1 MADTLQS
8 LLAEIGLA
16 IAPLRTIN
24 TPDRAVAFFRKLGY
38 EIPSG
43 AFGSALSGLAT
54 QAEGLTDSVRQL
66 TEAADQSGIATAV
79 ASVLTKLVAATNAI
93 RQLHAEIKGGDG
105 GALPNI
111 EDLPRRLTDFLVLDF
126 LDRQKPDTHET
137 LHLLGLIEHEPNPS
151 PGESTRLIN
160 WDRFGTFLTSPMQIA
175 NDVYRWETDF
185 DVEKFLTRMESMM
198 RAAGLPGGIYPQSA
212 AAQAAVGNAAAGL
225 PELRFP
231 IFQKGL
237 APGTYS
243 QFGITF
249 SPVEAQGSAKKGL
262 ALLPY
267 LMGATEFNFD
277 VCDRGELV
285 FESSADIRGIGIAIR
300 PPLDAQGLLNL
311 TGAFRASVT
320 IREKADKAEQMRLVG
335 TAGGT
340 RLSIQGLGIKWFAER
355 GPEQMDLGFEAEV
368 QKLRLVI
375 APGEGD
381 GFLQEILSGLN
392 VQAEAGFAFGMT
404 LLSGFTFKGGAK
416 FAVEFATHVEL
427 GPVNVEGLRLS
438 LAPANDHIALEA
450 GAVLRFNLGP
460 VTAVVENVGLRSEV
474 RFRPG
479 NLGPADLDI
488 TFRPPSG
495 LGLAIDAPTV
505 CGGGFLRFDPEK
517 GEYSGILQLEV
528 AETIAVKAVGLLTT
542 KMPDGSKGFSLVVI
556 VTAEGFAPIQLG
568 MGFTLTGIGGL
579 LGINRTVSVDVLRG
593 GLKNGTLG
601 SIMFPSD
608 PIRNAPQIV
617 SDLRTGFP
625 PVRGRHV
632 FGPMAT
638 ICWGTPTILTL
649 ELALIL
655 ELPEPVR
662 LIILGRLKAILPD
675 ERAALVQ
682 VRMDAVGVI
691 DFNKGEVSLDATL
704 YDSRILEFALTGD
717 MALRASW
724 GAQSSFLL
732 AVGGFNPRFLP
743 PAGFPKLNRVALNLS
758 QGDDLRLQC
767 AAYLA
772 LTSNTAQFGARIT
785 LHAAGGGFTVD
796 GYLGVDALFQFTPFS
811 FVVDISAGVAV
822 RYHGHLLMGISL
834 DGTLSGP
841 TPWHVKGKASF
852 DLLFFSVSVSVD
864 HRFGRDEPAELPA
877 AVDVLGLLIAA
888 VNDAR
893 NWSSELPRGEHP
905 LVTFRESTDT
915 TTLRAHPLA
924 VLTVRQRV
932 VPLNMTIDTFG
943 NAPVSGANRFTLEP
957 RRADGSA
964 GELPLSFNV
973 TQDSFGVAQFLRL
986 SDDERLSRPSF
997 ESKDAGLRFG
1007 SDEVDYHYD
1016 PLLDADVEYETQMVV
1031 PGQEEEPP
1039 SLPVYVM
1046 RGAILDAVVI
1056 NGAAGQAPLR
1066 RTGNA
1071 RYRTIA
1077 LAT

>member
-1 MADTLQS
+1 
-8 LLAEIGLA
+8 
-16 IAPLRTIN
+16 
-24 TPDRAVAFFRKLGY
+24 
-38 EIPSG
+38 
-43 AFGSALSGLAT
+43 
-54 QAEGLTDSVRQL
+54 
-66 TEAADQSGIATAV
+66 
-79 ASVLTKLVAATNAI
+79 
-93 RQLHAEIKGGDG
+93 
-105 GALPNI
+105 
-111 EDLPRRLTDFLVLDF
+111 
-126 LDRQKPDTHET
+126 
-137 LHLLGLIEHEPNPS
+137 
-151 PGESTRLIN
+151 
-160 WDRFGTFLTSPMQIA
+160 
-175 NDVYRWETDF
+175 
-185 DVEKFLTRMESMM
+185 
-198 RAAGLPGGIYPQSA
+198 
-212 AAQAAVGNAAAGL
+212 
-225 PELRFP
+225 
-231 IFQKGL
+231 
-237 APGTYS
+237 
-243 QFGITF
+243 
-249 SPVEAQGSAKKGL
+249 
-262 ALLPY
+262 
-267 LMGATEFNFD
+267 
-277 VCDRGELV
+277 
-285 FESSADIRGIGIAIR
+285 
-300 PPLDAQGLLNL
+300 
-311 TGAFRASVT
+311 
-320 IREKADKAEQMRLVG
+320 
-335 TAGGT
+335 
-340 RLSIQGLGIKWFAER
+340 
-355 GPEQMDLGFEAEV
+355 
-368 QKLRLVI
+368 
-375 APGEGD
+375 
-381 GFLQEILSGLN
+381 
-392 VQAEAGFAFGMT
+392 
-404 LLSGFTFKGGAK
+404 
-416 FAVEFATHVEL
+416 
-427 GPVNVEGLRLS
+427 
-438 LAPANDHIALEA
+438 
-450 GAVLRFNLGP
+450 
-460 VTAVVENVGLRSEV
+460 VTAVVENVGLRSDV

-488 TFRPPSG
+488 TFKPPNG
-495 LGLAIDAPTV
+495 LGLAIDAPV
-505 CGGGFLRFDPEK
+505 VSGGGFLQFDPEK

-542 KMPDGSKGFSLVVI
+542 RMPDGSKGFSLVVI

-579 LGINRTVSVDVLRG
+579 LGINRTVSVDVLRS

-601 SIMFPSD
+601 SIMFPPD

-625 PVRGRHV
+625 PVKGRHV

-743 PAGFPKLNRVALNLS
+743 PTGFPKLNRVALNLS

-811 FVVDISAGVAV
+811 FVVDISAGVAL

-905 LVTFRESTDT
+905 LVTFREPTDT

-957 RRADGSA
+957 RRTDGSA
-964 GELPLSFNV
+964 GELPLSFNM

>member
-1 MADTLQS
+1 MSDLLQS
-8 LLAEIGLA
+8 ALANVGLA
-16 IAPLRTIN
+16 LGRLRTVT
-24 TPDRAVAFFRKLGY
+24 TPDQAVLFFRQIGY
-38 EIPSG
+38 EVPAG
-43 AFGSALSGLAT
+43 AFGPALSALAT
-54 QAEGLTDSVRQL
+54 EAEGLIDSVQHL
-66 TEAADQSGIATAV
+66 ADASDEASVITAV
-79 ASVLTKLVAATNAI
+79 AGLLTKLAGATDAI
-93 RQLHAEIKGGDG
+93 GQLHAEIKTGGG
-105 GALPNI
+105 AALPNI
-111 EDLPRRLTDFLVLDF
+111 EDLPRRLTDFLLLDF
-126 LDRQKPDTHET
+126 LDRQRPDTHET

-198 RAAGLPGGIYPQSA
+198 RAASLPGGIYPQSA

-285 FESSADIRGIGIAIR
+285 FESSADIRGIGIVIR

-320 IREKADKAEQMRLVG
+320 IREKADKAEQMILVG

-355 GPEQMDLGFEAEV
+355 GPEQLDLGFEAEV

-427 GPVNVEGLRLS
+427 GPVNIEGLRLS

-811 FVVDISAGVAV
+811 FVVDISAGVAL

-905 LVTFRESTDT
+905 LVTFREPTDT

-943 NAPVSGANRFTLEP
+943 NAPVSGTNRFTLEP